1 MARPRKHATDGTVAV
16 SIHRDASRVFARRP
30 GNDRGPLTHETLAA
44 DLAAFH
50 REGGIIEVLGT
61 TYARRKVG
69 QDGKP
74 LPPADPPAGKRRR

>member
-1 MARPRKHATDGTVAV
+1 MARPRKHANDGTIAV
-16 SIHRDASRVFARRP
+16 NIHRDPSRVFARHP
-30 GNDRGPLTHETLAA
+30 DSKHGPLTHESLAV

-50 REGGIIEVLGT
+50 REGGTIEVLGT

-74 LPPADPPAGKRRR
+74 LPPAGPLAGKRRR